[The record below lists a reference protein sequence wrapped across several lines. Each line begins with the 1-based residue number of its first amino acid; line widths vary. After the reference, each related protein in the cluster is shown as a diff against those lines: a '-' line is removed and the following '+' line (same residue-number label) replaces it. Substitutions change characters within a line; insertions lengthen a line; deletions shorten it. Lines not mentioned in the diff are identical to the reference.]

1 MRIFDATGTLL
12 VGPDRSLVLTASE
25 ELRAVAAGLDGQPA
39 ARETVAED
47 GTRVLATVAP
57 APGTGWFVQV
67 EVPVSQIDTPIH
79 VQLASAAPTAL
90 IAFLVATLV
99 GWFAAR
105 RLTAPIMALRAAARG
120 IDRGEDVA
128 ALLDIQSGEEIE
140 DLARDLATL
149 HRNLAARTAEREQA
163 QAELRERNDRLEALR
178 SVSQEITRE
187 LSLTNLL
194 ELIIDRA
201 ASLVG
206 ASAATAY
213 IWDGREGALV
223 PRAHFGRSDG
233 AWDTRSRL
241 SQGVASRAAEMRS
254 GIVLDLSGA
263 DEQTLADLSV
273 MPDGSTPETIS
284 APAAGLAQPI
294 VYQDELIGV
303 LTAWQDVG
311 APPFTAQDLDTL
323 SLFAAQAAVAI
334 RNAALYEAVAE
345 SNQALEITA
354 QRANELAVAA
364 TAADKAKTDFLATM
378 SHEIRTPMNGVIG
391 MTELLLDTPLNDDQR
406 DLAETIQVSAE
417 ALLSIINDV
426 LDFSKIEA
434 GRLDLEEVPFD
445 VRRTVGD
452 AVALLDA
459 AAERKGLRLAVTVAP
474 GVPTHL
480 IGDPGRLR
488 QVILNLMG
496 NGVKFTAARS
506 RFEFRA
512 ASYECE

>member
-1 MRIFDATGTLL
+1 MPI
-12 VGPDRSLVLTASE
+12 
-25 ELRAVAAGLDGQPA
+25 
-39 ARETVAED
+39 
-47 GTRVLATVAP
+47 
-57 APGTGWFVQV
+57 
-67 EVPVSQIDTPIH
+67 SQIDTPIH
-79 VQLASAAPTAL
+79 AQLASAAPTAL

-284 APAAGLAQPI
+284 APGAGLAQPI

-391 MTELLLDTPLNDDQR
+391 MTELLLDTP
-406 DLAETIQVSAE
+406 
-417 ALLSIINDV
+417 
-426 LDFSKIEA
+426 
-434 GRLDLEEVPFD
+434 
-445 VRRTVGD
+445 
-452 AVALLDA
+452 
-459 AAERKGLRLAVTVAP
+459 AERRP
-474 GVPTHL
+474 
-480 IGDPGRLR
+480 
-488 QVILNLMG
+488 
-496 NGVKFTAARS
+496 ARS
-506 RFEFRA
+506 RRDDPGQRRGAPLDHQRRARLLEDRGRQARPRRGAVRHPADRWGRRRA
-512 ASYECE
+512 AGRCRRAEGAAAGSHGGARRASPPDRRSRAAPPGHLEPDGERREVHAGGRGRDSSFEQRVTSCE